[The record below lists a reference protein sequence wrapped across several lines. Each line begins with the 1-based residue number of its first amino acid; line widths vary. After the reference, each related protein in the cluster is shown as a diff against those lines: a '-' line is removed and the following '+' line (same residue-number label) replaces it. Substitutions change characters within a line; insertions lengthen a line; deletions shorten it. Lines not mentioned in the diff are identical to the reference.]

1 MPLVPAKCPQCGAQL
16 KINSEQDAAICEYC
30 NTPFIVD
37 KAITNFN
44 ITNNFEGANITIT
57 TSDVT
62 SAEKLLVLA
71 KQALQ
76 DKNYINAYNYYNE
89 VLLREPENIEAYFY
103 SHYCGIYSNLD
114 NMPGSEINI
123 FSNVV
128 SNTISKIFYSSM
140 EKNAKI
146 NFTVEVNNACQQLR
160 VDYSRVVSLQ
170 EKQFN
175 IKIDPDKKI
184 DLLVLKMADALY
196 DCYPTDKFFQS
207 IYVPIWKEFVENT
220 SDSKLEDKY
229 EKKIRE
235 IEKDYSNPN
244 NKKIMILILVP
255 VILIIIGFISVFV
268 FDVNS
273 RIWVGIFSLIA
284 IFCYFY
290 DRKSK

>member
-16 KINSEQDAAICEYC
+16 KVNNELDAAICEYC
-30 NTPFIVD
+30 NTTFIVD
-37 KAITNFN
+37 KAINNFN
-44 ITNNFEGANITIT
+44 ITNNFEGANVTIT
-57 TSDVT
+57 ASDVT

-103 SHYCGIYSNLD
+103 SHYCGIYSNLNNIPVSD
-114 NMPGSEINI
+114 INI

-128 SNTISKIFYSSM
+128 SNTISKISYSSM
-140 EKNAKI
+140 EKNEKV

-160 VDYSRVVSLQ
+160 VDFSRVVSLQ

-235 IEKDYSNPN
+235 IDRDYTNPN
-244 NKKIMILILVP
+244 SKRIMILTISSI
-255 VILIIIGFISVFV
+255 ILIIIGCVLVFV
-268 FDVNS
+268 FDRSV
-273 RIWVGIFSLIA
+273 RVFGAVGSLIY
-284 IFCYFY
+284 IIYYFY
-290 DRKSK
+290 EKKSK